1 MIEAKEKII
10 RHCDMLGE
18 KVREAA
24 VSGDIAEKIAAIAD
38 SARERSLVIP
48 VVGAFSSGKSTLIN
62 NLLGSNVLPVD
73 IRPETSLATELRY
86 SLENFI
92 LAVKPNGDTD
102 RYEVGEIKTVTDN
115 AAKYSY
121 AQLYIDN
128 AKLREIEPLVLV
140 DMPGFDSPLDLHNKA
155 IMEYLDRGC
164 HYMVLSSVEEG
175 TITSSL
181 QRRLN
186 EIDGLGRGFS
196 LFLSKSD
203 LRPQES
209 VEKLVSYYNGQL
221 ADRYGMD
228 AKAAALSANSAE
240 EVLACLKSINANT
253 IFLKLYRDTL
263 LVVCNEIIGN
273 IGLQISSSKKDA
285 EKLKET
291 IAEMKAGV
299 EKLRKKMESDIGD
312 MRRRYSASFVNDI
325 IAEVGRA
332 LDNSVEELVGL
343 AISGNED
350 AVSRSINEIVR
361 SALTASIREKLDGI
375 NRQIAMDFSDSL
387 KGLDKVMK
395 DMGLDEDY
403 LRNLTAKVE
412 EAIKVIGT
420 LALDVGQTANA
431 EGTART
437 GNATKARVAAAV
449 AAKPLVSLG
458 AKALGIGSFAVP
470 VIGPVISVLILFLP
484 EIIGG
489 LAKLFGGGGG
499 DQKEKQKE
507 AVRSKFSGEVFPS
520 IKRKL
525 RDEIPGELEGHITA
539 MIQNV
544 QEQFELQIKNQEE
557 AINAQV
563 EQENTNI
570 AERQAAQQRQE
581 AVRSDV
587 QKITSE
593 IMAWGK

>member
-10 RHCDMLGE
+10 RHCDTLGE
-18 KVREAA
+18 KIKEAA

-38 SARERSLVIP
+38 SARERSLVVP

-86 SLENFI
+86 SPENFI
-92 LAVKPNGDTD
+92 LAVKPNGDAD

-164 HYMVLSSVEEG
+164 HYVVLSSVEEG

-196 LFLSKSD
+196 LFLSKAD
-203 LRPQES
+203 LRPPES
-209 VEKLVSYYNGQL
+209 LEKLVSYYNSQL

-228 AKAAALSANSAE
+228 AKAAALSANSTE
-240 EVLACLKSINANT
+240 EVLACLESINANT
-253 IFLKLYRDTL
+253 IFLKLYRDAL
-263 LVVCNEIIGN
+263 LVVCNEIIGS

-285 EKLKET
+285 EKLRET

-299 EKLRKKMESDIGD
+299 EKLRKKMESDIED
-312 MRRRYSASFVNDI
+312 MRRRYSATFVNDI
-325 IAEVGRA
+325 IAEVGKA
-332 LDNSVEELVGL
+332 LDGSVEELVGL
-343 AISGNED
+343 AVSGNED

-361 SALTASIREKLDGI
+361 SALAASIREKLDGI

-395 DMGLDEDY
+395 DMGLDENY

-420 LALDVGQTANA
+420 LASDVGQTAN
-431 EGTART
+431 T
-437 GNATKARVAAAV
+437 GNASKTGAVATV

-458 AKALGIGSFAVP
+458 SKALGIGSFAIP
-470 VIGPVISVLILFLP
+470 VIGPVVSLLIMFLP

-489 LAKLFGGGGG
+489 LARLFGGGG
-499 DQKEKQKE
+499 DQKEKQKDGI
-507 AVRSKFSGEVFPS
+507 RSKFSGEVFPS

-544 QEQFELQIKNQEE
+544 REQFEIQIKNQEE
-557 AINAQV
+557 AINTQV
-563 EQENTNI
+563 AQENTNI
-570 AERQAAQQRQE
+570 AEREAAQQKLE
-581 AVRSDV
+581 TVRSDV
-587 QKITSE
+587 QKTTSE